1 LVCISSLN
9 AHVISRYQ
17 QPKTDLVLSAF
28 TLGDTPSEAL
38 RRSALQS
45 LWDQTGDVLVLI
57 ERGTPVGFRII
68 AQAREWI
75 LETNSDHQQQIAH
88 VVAPVRENLNSPHP
102 LFSHAFELSDRHV
115 SIRYVHSV
123 RTTNLVL
130 CFAGSL

>member
-1 LVCISSLN
+1 LTSNSVC
-9 AHVISRYQ
+9 YQ

-38 RRSALQS
+38 RRSTLQS

-75 LETNSDHQQQIAH
+75 LENNSDVQPQNVH
-88 VVAPVRENLNSPHP
+88 VVAPVSISSLNFTHRV
-102 LFSHAFELSDRHV
+102 ELG
-115 SIRYVHSV
+115 
-123 RTTNLVL
+123 
-130 CFAGSL
+130 F